1 MERTTIPMPPS
12 QWRNDLQNRIAW
24 DCASTSIR
32 TVAPVVVRP
41 DMVSKTASA
50 GVLKLPAKIN
60 GKAPNKAHAVT
71 QAWVMAMPSRLPMR
85 RLSLGADRS
94 TPVTPAAAVIAD
106 ERRNAAQS
114 PSPNMSD
121 IAAGAASR
129 PRILPRCAKLSQLL
143 TECSMHTPLLV
154 LEQASCL
161 FSCRFQCEDDYVI
174 AGSIT
179 VSPRGTMTC
188 PLRTNTPITAPCGT
202 PKFRRRHT
210 HAGHSSGASTSRTSA
225 RASFE
230 EASESTWS
238 PPDDLE
244 YLAACRANPAQPWP
258 VKIHWSGKG

>member
-1 MERTTIPMPPS
+1 MERTNIPMPPS

-60 GKAPNKAHAVT
+60 GKAPNKAHAVHPSV
-71 QAWVMAMPSRLPMR
+71 VMAMPSRLPMR

-121 IAAGAASR
+121 IAAGASIKAPNTTTMR
-129 PRILPRCAKLSQLL
+129 E
-143 TECSMHTPLLV
+143 TE
-154 LEQASCL
+154 
-161 FSCRFQCEDDYVI
+161 
-174 AGSIT
+174 
-179 VSPRGTMTC
+179 
-188 PLRTNTPITAPCGT
+188 PITDRMFNAYASLSARTGELSLLLPI
-202 PKFRRRHT
+202 PMRRRLRDRR
-210 HAGHSSGASTSRTSA
+210 GVLRCRRGAR
-225 RASFE
+225 
-230 EASESTWS
+230 
-238 PPDDLE
+238 
-244 YLAACRANPAQPWP
+244 
-258 VKIHWSGKG
+258 